1 MNRLCIFAHYD
12 KDNLIDDYVIEYIRH
27 LYAMNIK
34 IVFVSV
40 SETINTS
47 PINKYVIN
55 IILRDN
61 EGYDFMSW
69 QKGIQSIS
77 NIEKYDEVI
86 FCNDSCYGPIYPL
99 EHIFSQMNKKNADVW
114 GITDSNQISYHIQSY
129 FMVFKKNVFLSESFK
144 SFINSIAIEKS
155 KEDIVR
161 KYEVGLSDML
171 LENGYS
177 LDSFIKFR
185 HVLGN
190 MDSNKIY
197 KDKFYR
203 IVKLLSDA
211 IRNESGYINKISRV
225 TNVIKQY
232 VSRVKDFSVK
242 DNSNIKFVAWRELIE
257 LGDPF
262 IKVMLIRD
270 NPSNIGDIEDY
281 SSVVKNSSGY
291 DVSLITNHLNRVN
304 KNV

>member
-1 MNRLCIFAHYD
+1 
-12 KDNLIDDYVIEYIRH
+12 
-27 LYAMNIK
+27 
-34 IVFVSV
+34 VSV

-281 SSVVKNSSGY
+281 SGVVKNSSGY